1 LILKEIIIMK
11 KAIFSRMAQFQRPS
25 AKSLALVAVSLCAAS
40 AYAGVTG
47 TEFKAFFDLIE
58 GWTTGYLGKGLALS
72 AFLLG
77 AALGMVKG
85 TMLPALVGVGFAIM
99 FTVGPGVITGMLA
112 ATI

>member
-1 LILKEIIIMK
+1 MK
-11 KAIFSRMAQFQRPS
+11 KTLFTRLASFSTPS
-25 AKSLALVAVSLCAAS
+25 AKSLAVMAVGLVAAS
-40 AYAGVTG
+40 AYAGTTG

-85 TMLPALVGVGFAIM
+85 TMLPALVGIGFAIM

>member
-1 LILKEIIIMK
+1 MK
-11 KAIFSRMAQFQRPS
+11 KALFTRLASFSKS
-25 AKSLALVAVSLCAAS
+25 HAKSLAVMAVGMVAAS
-40 AYAGVTG
+40 AYAGTTG

-58 GWTTGYLGKGLALS
+58 GWTTGYLGKGLALA

-85 TMLPALVGVGFAIM
+85 TMLPAMVGIGFAIM

>member
-1 LILKEIIIMK
+1 MK
-11 KAIFSRMAQFQRPS
+11 KALFSRLAAFSKPQ
-25 AKSLALVAVSLCAAS
+25 AKSLGAVVIGMVAAS
-40 AYAGVTG
+40 AYAGTTG
-47 TEFKAFFDLIE
+47 TEFQAFFELIE

-85 TMLPALVGVGFAIM
+85 TMLPALVGIGFAIM
-99 FTVGPGVITGMLA
+99 FTVGPGVITGMLG

>member
-1 LILKEIIIMK
+1 MK
-11 KAIFSRMAQFQRPS
+11 TSFAVRLSSFSMLR
-25 AKSLALVAVSLCAAS
+25 AKKLAVVGAGLFAA
-40 AYAGVTG
+40 AAFAGTTG
-47 TEFKAFFDLIE
+47 TEFQAFFELIQ

-85 TMLPALVGVGFAIM
+85 TMLPALVGIGFAIM

>member
-1 LILKEIIIMK
+1 MK
-11 KAIFSRMAQFQRPS
+11 KALFARLSINGKPS
-25 AKSLALVAVSLCAAS
+25 AKSLAVMAAGVFAAS
-40 AYAGVTG
+40 AYAGTTG
-47 TEFKAFFDLIE
+47 PEFQAFFDLIQ

-85 TMLPALVGVGFAIM
+85 TMLPALVGIGFAIM
-99 FTVGPGVITGMLA
+99 FTVGPGVITGMLG

>member
-1 LILKEIIIMK
+1 MTKTLFSRLTAVQMPSK
-11 KAIFSRMAQFQRPS
+11 KAI
-25 AKSLALVAVSLCAAS
+25 ALGVGAMVVAS
-40 AYAGVTG
+40 AYAGTTG
-47 TEFKAFFDLIE
+47 TEFKAFYDLID

-99 FTVGPGVITGMLA
+99 FTVGPSVITGMLSA
-112 ATI
+112 PI

>member
-1 LILKEIIIMK
+1 MK
-11 KAIFSRMAQFQRPS
+11 TSFAVRLSSFSLPS
-25 AKSLALVAVSLCAAS
+25 AKSLAVVVGSLVAAA
-40 AYAGVTG
+40 AFAGTTG

-58 GWTTGYLGKGLALS
+58 GWTTGYLGKGLALA

-85 TMLPALVGVGFAIM
+85 TMLPALVGIGFAIM
-99 FTVGPGVITGMLA
+99 FTVGPGVITGMLS

>member
-1 LILKEIIIMK
+1 MK
-11 KAIFSRMAQFQRPS
+11 KALFSRLSQFHRPS
-25 AKSLALVAVSLCAAS
+25 TKSLALVAASLFAAS

-47 TEFKAFFDLIE
+47 TEFKAFFDLIQ

-85 TMLPALVGVGFAIM
+85 TMVPALVGIGFAIM
-99 FTVGPGVITGMLA
+99 FTVGPGVITGMLS